1 MLVKKGSLEDLVPLY
16 EEPKTEECDTSAG
29 RLGLFHSLINSK
41 GKRDENFY
49 TASRVQNWE

>member
-1 MLVKKGSLEDLVPLY
+1 MLVKKGSLEDLAPLY
-16 EEPKTEECDTSAG
+16 EEPKTVECDTSAG